1 MVTAPESDISSA
13 FPFESRYADVLG
25 SRMHY
30 VEEGEGETVLFLH
43 GQPTS
48 SYLWRN
54 IVPLVSPHARCIA
67 PDLIG
72 MGRSDKPDLAYDF
85 ADHAR
90 YLDAFIE
97 GLGLERVTLVIHD
110 WGSGLGFHWAK
121 RHPDRVR
128 GIAFM
133 EAILEPSTW
142 AGFPKEFRLPFR
154 MMRTPGV
161 GFLMISVANIFVKQ
175 ILPQSV
181 VRKLTAEE
189 MEVYSAPYPTIA
201 SRRPVRQWPT
211 QIPIDG
217 HPAVMHEIVGAYN
230 AWLQQTDVP
239 KLLLHAQPG
248 AIVTPRLVRWCQ
260 DSLKNLETVDLGEGI
275 HYLQEDHPRAIG
287 EHVARW
293 YLDTVQAGG

>member
-1 MVTAPESDISSA
+1 MTSPESDISAA
-13 FPFESRYADVLG
+13 FPFASRYADVLG

-30 VEEGEGETVLFLH
+30 IEEGEGEPVLFLH

-72 MGRSDKPDLAYDF
+72 MGRSDKPDIGYQF

-90 YLDAFIE
+90 YLDTFIE

-133 EAILEPSTW
+133 EAILEPATW
-142 AGFPKEFRLPFR
+142 AGFRREFRLPFR
-154 MMRTPGV
+154 MMRAPGV
-161 GFLMISVANIFVKQ
+161 GFLMISVANVFVKQ

-181 VRKLTAEE
+181 VRTLTTEE
-189 MEVYSAPYPTIA
+189 MEVYSAPYPTVA

-217 HPAVMHEIVGAYN
+217 HPAVMHEIVSAYN

-248 AIVTPRLVRWCQ
+248 AIVTPRLVRWCR
-260 DSLKNLETVDLGEGI
+260 DSLKSLETANLGEGL

-287 EHVARW
+287 ERVARW
-293 YLDTVQAGG
+293 YVDAVQAAG